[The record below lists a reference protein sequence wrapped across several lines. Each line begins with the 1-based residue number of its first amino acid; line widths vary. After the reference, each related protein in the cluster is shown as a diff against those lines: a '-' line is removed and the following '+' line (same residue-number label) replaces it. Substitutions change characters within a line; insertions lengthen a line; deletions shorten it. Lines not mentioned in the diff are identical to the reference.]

1 MPRLILLLLNAV
13 AFGFLLYGLVRIFQ
27 LEAPGVQKNIKLAA
41 GIILLLAPVA
51 IIAGLLR
58 ATPVYLLIYPL
69 GIGAFIFLAR
79 LRD

>member
-1 MPRLILLLLNAV
+1 MPRILLLLLNAV
-13 AFGFLLYGLVRIFQ
+13 AFGFLLYGLVRLYQFD
-27 LEAPGVQKNIKLAA
+27 EPGTRKNVKLIA

-51 IIAGLLR
+51 IIAGFLR
-58 ATPVYLLIYPL
+58 PTPVYMLIYPL